1 MTNEQHNPNVDKAE
15 VNKFDSMAARWWD
28 AEGEFKPLHDLNPTR
43 LKFIQ
48 THADIVGKQVLD
60 IGCGGG
66 ILSESMAQAGA
77 KVTGIDMAQRALS
90 VAKLHAMEA
99 GVELTYENTSA
110 EDHAQTHA
118 NAYDVVTCLELIEH
132 VPDPASLIRA
142 ANHMVKP
149 GGRIFISTINRN
161 PKAYAIAVLGAEY
174 IMRLLPKGTHNY
186 DKFIKPSEL
195 ARWARNTGLEL
206 IEQAGMHYNP
216 LFRSASLTKSVD
228 VNYLMCF
235 EKPLEH

>member
-1 MTNEQHNPNVDKAE
+1 MTNEHTTHNVDTNE
-15 VNKFDSMAARWWD
+15 VNKFDNLAARWWD
-28 AEGEFKPLHDLNPTR
+28 TEGEFRPLHDLNPTR

-48 THADIVGKQVLD
+48 NHADIAGRQVLD

-66 ILSESMAQAGA
+66 ILSEAMARAGA

-110 EDHAQTHA
+110 EAHAETHA
-118 NAYDVVTCLELIEH
+118 SHYDVVTCLELIEH
-132 VPDPASLIRA
+132 VPDPASLIKA
-142 ANHMVKP
+142 AATMVKP
-149 GGRIFISTINRN
+149 GGRIFVSTINRN
-161 PKAYAIAVLGAEY
+161 PKAYAIAILGAEY
-174 IMRLLPKGTHNY
+174 IMRLLPKGTHDYN
-186 DKFIKPSEL
+186 KFIKPSEL
-195 ARWARNTGLEL
+195 AGWARHTGLEL
-206 IEQAGMHYNP
+206 VEQAGMHYNP
-216 LFRSASLTKSVD
+216 FLRSTSLTRSVD